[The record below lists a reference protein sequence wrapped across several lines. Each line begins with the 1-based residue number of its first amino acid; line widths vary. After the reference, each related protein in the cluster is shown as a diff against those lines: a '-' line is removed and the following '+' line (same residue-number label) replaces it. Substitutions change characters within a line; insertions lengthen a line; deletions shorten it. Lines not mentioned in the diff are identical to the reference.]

1 MCFRAIQKSN
11 CFHKRGHEAPCE
23 VSHKPY
29 MIGMGLFEIVVSQI
43 PDIGEMWGLS
53 VIASFGYAS
62 IGAALAFSTVISGNK
77 ILIIANDL
85 NLEIIS
91 LALFFYLNLPLK
103 QGMERGPV

>member
-1 MCFRAIQKSN
+1 
-11 CFHKRGHEAPCE
+11 
-23 VSHKPY
+23 

>member
-1 MCFRAIQKSN
+1 
-11 CFHKRGHEAPCE
+11 
-23 VSHKPY
+23 

-77 ILIIANDL
+77 ILIIANYL

-91 LALFFYLNLPLK
+91 LALFFHLNLPLK

>member
-1 MCFRAIQKSN
+1 
-11 CFHKRGHEAPCE
+11 
-23 VSHKPY
+23 
-29 MIGMGLFEIVVSQI
+29 MGLFEIVVSQI

-77 ILIIANDL
+77 ILIIANDW

-91 LALFFYLNLPLK
+91 LALFFHLNLPLK